1 MPANSAA
8 ANSYHHG
15 NLREAL
21 IDSAELAI
29 VEQAAEA
36 MSLRAL
42 ARNAGVSQTAPY
54 RHFSDR
60 NTLLAA
66 VSERGYQRLIKAL
79 HGAIDSIEDDAER
92 QVREAAR
99 CYVKFAIDNPQLF
112 KLMFGPL
119 LQPTLTYPELHA
131 RIRECNH
138 LVQTMLANG
147 IRSGSFREDDIRY
160 LTNTA
165 WAGIHGLATL
175 VIDMPDLFEQHIE
188 LERQMDISVRSL
200 LNCMQE
206 PRN

>member
-1 MPANSAA
+1 MPASSTAA
-8 ANSYHHG
+8 SSYHHG

-21 IDSAELAI
+21 IDSAEQAI
-29 VEQAAEA
+29 VQQAAEA

-66 VSERGYQRLIKAL
+66 VSERGYERLIKAL
-79 HGAIDSIEDDAER
+79 HGAIDSIDDNAEQ

-99 CYVKFAIDNPQLF
+99 CYVQFAIDNPQLF

-119 LQPTLTYPELHA
+119 LQPTQNYPDLHA

-138 LVQTMLANG
+138 LVQTMLTNG

-165 WAGIHGLATL
+165 WADIHGLATL

-206 PRN
+206 TRC

>member
-1 MPANSAA
+1 VPANSTV

-21 IDSAELAI
+21 LDSAEHAI
-29 VEQAAEA
+29 VEQTAEA
-36 MSLRAL
+36 LSLRAL
-42 ARNAGVSQTAPY
+42 ARTAGVSQTAPY
-54 RHFSDR
+54 RHFNDR

-92 QVREAAR
+92 QVREAAS
-99 CYVKFAIDNPQLF
+99 CYVQFAIDNPQLF

-119 LQPTLTYPELHA
+119 LQPTLSHPELHA
-131 RIRECNH
+131 SIRECNH
-138 LVQTMLANG
+138 LVQSMLANG
-147 IRSGSFREDDIRY
+147 IRSGSFREEDIRY

-200 LNCMQE
+200 LNCIQG
-206 PRN
+206 PKT

>member
-8 ANSYHHG
+8 TSSYHHG

-21 IDSAELAI
+21 IDSAEQAI
-29 VEQAAEA
+29 VDQAAEA

-66 VSERGYQRLIKAL
+66 VSERGYQRLISAL
-79 HGAIDSIEDDAER
+79 HSAIDSIDDDAER

-99 CYVKFAIDNPQLF
+99 CYVQFAIDNPQLF

-138 LVQTMLANG
+138 LVQTMLSNG

-206 PRN
+206 PGA

>member
-1 MPANSAA
+1 MPANSDAI
-8 ANSYHHG
+8 NSYHHG

-21 IDSAELAI
+21 LDSAEQAI
-29 VEQAAEA
+29 VEQTAEA
-36 MSLRAL
+36 LSLRAL
-42 ARNAGVSQTAPY
+42 ARTAGVSQTAPY

-66 VSERGYQRLIKAL
+66 VSERGYQRLIAAL
-79 HGAIDSIEDDAER
+79 HAAIDSIEGDAER

-99 CYVKFAIDNPQLF
+99 CYVQFALDNPQLF

-119 LQPTLTYPELHA
+119 LQPTKTYPELHA

-147 IRSGSFREDDIRY
+147 IRSGSFVEEDIRY

-200 LNCMQE
+200 LNCMQ
-206 PRN
+206 

>member
-8 ANSYHHG
+8 ASSYHHG

-21 IDSAELAI
+21 IDSAEQAI
-29 VEQAAEA
+29 VDQAAEA

-66 VSERGYQRLIKAL
+66 VSERGYQRLISAL
-79 HGAIDSIEDDAER
+79 HSAIDSIDDDAER

-99 CYVKFAIDNPQLF
+99 CYVQFAIDNPQLF

-138 LVQTMLANG
+138 LVQTMLSNG

-200 LNCMQE
+200 LNCMQA
-206 PRN
+206 PGA

>member
-8 ANSYHHG
+8 ASSYHHG

-29 VEQAAEA
+29 VDQAAEA

-66 VSERGYQRLIKAL
+66 VSERGYQRLISAL
-79 HGAIDSIEDDAER
+79 HSAIDSIDDDAER

-99 CYVKFAIDNPQLF
+99 CYVQFAIDNPQLF

-138 LVQTMLANG
+138 LVQTMLSNG

-206 PRN
+206 PGA

>member
-1 MPANSAA
+1 MPANSTA

-15 NLREAL
+15 NLRKAL
-21 IDSAELAI
+21 IDSAEQAI

-79 HGAIDSIEDDAER
+79 HSAIDAIEDDAER

-99 CYVKFAIDNPQLF
+99 CYVQFAIDNPQLF

-119 LQPTLTYPELHA
+119 LQPTLNYPDLHA

-147 IRSGSFREDDIRY
+147 IRAGSFREDDIRY

-206 PRN
+206 TRC

>member
-1 MPANSAA
+1 MPASSTAA
-8 ANSYHHG
+8 SSYHHG

-21 IDSAELAI
+21 IDSAEQAI

-79 HGAIDSIEDDAER
+79 LGAIDSIDDNAER

-99 CYVKFAIDNPQLF
+99 CYVQFAIDNPQLF

-119 LQPTLTYPELHA
+119 LQPTLNYPALHA

-147 IRSGSFREDDIRY
+147 IGSGSFREDDIRY

-175 VIDMPDLFEQHIE
+175 VIDMPELFEQHIE
-188 LERQMDISVRSL
+188 LERQMDVSVRSL

-206 PRN
+206 TRC

>member
-1 MPANSAA
+1 MPASSTAA
-8 ANSYHHG
+8 SSYHHG

-21 IDSAELAI
+21 IDSAEQAI
-29 VEQAAEA
+29 VQQAAEA

-66 VSERGYQRLIKAL
+66 VSERGYERLIKAL
-79 HGAIDSIEDDAER
+79 HAAIDSIDNNAEQ

-99 CYVKFAIDNPQLF
+99 CYVQFAIDNPQLF

-119 LQPTLTYPELHA
+119 LQPTQNYPDLHA
-131 RIRECNH
+131 RIRECNQ

-206 PRN
+206 TRC

>member
-8 ANSYHHG
+8 ASSYHHG

-21 IDSAELAI
+21 IDSAEQAI
-29 VEQAAEA
+29 VDQAAEA

-66 VSERGYQRLIKAL
+66 VSERGYQRLISAL
-79 HGAIDSIEDDAER
+79 HSAIDSIDDDAER

-99 CYVKFAIDNPQLF
+99 CYVQFAIDNPQLF

-138 LVQTMLANG
+138 LVQTMLSNG

-206 PRN
+206 PGA

>member
-1 MPANSAA
+1 MPASSTAA
-8 ANSYHHG
+8 SSYHHG

-21 IDSAELAI
+21 IDSAEQAI

-79 HGAIDSIEDDAER
+79 HGAIDSIDDNAER

-99 CYVKFAIDNPQLF
+99 CYVRFAIDNPQLF

-119 LQPTLTYPELHA
+119 LQPTLKYPALHA

-147 IRSGSFREDDIRY
+147 IGSGSFREDDIRY

-175 VIDMPDLFEQHIE
+175 VIDMPELFEQHIE
-188 LERQMDISVRSL
+188 LERQMDVSVRSL

-206 PRN
+206 TRC